1 MGIIISNLETITGQ
15 TNLSSGINNKNDA
28 ELLVMTLPNTT
39 KESLLRNSGLDL
51 GTSDAQLTNLIY
63 QQEVEGGGEPT
74 VEIEPIDIEGI
85 KPFEDDREGQGV
97 GQSQV
102 DDDLEQLLNNPNF
115 KGDGDGEDGDEE
127 GDGQGGSGS
136 GDDSDDE
143 DGDSQGGS
151 GSGDDSDDEDGD
163 GDGDG
168 GSPPPFDPSKFEE
181 QSEEDKFQEKVENE
195 LLQFGYQPPYF
206 YLTEEI
212 ISAGDEGIKEELKY
226 VTILKSLSKIGETTM
241 FFIHIKPKNDA
252 FNSINLT
259 VNFKNDGIE
268 ISCTYTDENQDE
280 KMLYRKDIQP
290 QKAMLSNLFN
300 KAYSEAVN
308 EFNQQ
313 LIKEAEKNKQ
323 FIENINN

>member
-1 MGIIISNLETITGQ
+1 MGVIITNLETLTGQ
-15 TNLSSGINNKNDA
+15 SNLSAGVNSMNDA
-28 ELLVMTLPNTT
+28 ELLVMTLPKTT
-39 KESLLRNSGLDL
+39 RDSLLRNSDLDS
-51 GTSDAQLTNLIY
+51 GTSDSQLARLIY
-63 QQEVEGGGEPT
+63 EQEVEGVGEPT
-74 VEIEPIDIEGI
+74 IEIEGIDLEGI

-127 GDGQGGSGS
+127 SDGQGDSSSGE
-136 GDDSDDE
+136 DSDDE
-143 DGDSQGGS
+143 DGEG
-151 GSGDDSDDEDGD
+151 E
-163 GDGDG
+163 G

-195 LLQFGYQPPYF
+195 LLQYGYQPPYF
-206 YLTEEI
+206 YLTTEI
-212 ISAGDEGIKEELKY
+212 LSAGSDGVKEELEY
-226 VTILKSLSKIGETTM
+226 VTLYKTFEKIGDGTVFE
-241 FFIHIKPKNDA
+241 ILIKPKNDA
-252 FNSINLT
+252 FNSITLT
-259 VNFKNDGIE
+259 VTFKNDNVAVYSAYE
-268 ISCTYTDENQDE
+268 DENKDG

-313 LIKEAEKNKQ
+313 LIKEAEKNKK

>member
-1 MGIIISNLETITGQ
+1 MGVIITNLETLTGQ
-15 TNLSSGINNKNDA
+15 RNLSAGVNSMNDA
-28 ELLVMTLPNTT
+28 ELLVMTLPKTT
-39 KESLLRNSGLDL
+39 RDSLLRNSGLDS
-51 GTSDAQLTNLIY
+51 GTSDSQLARLIY
-63 QQEVEGGGEPT
+63 EQEVEGVGEPT
-74 VEIEPIDIEGI
+74 IEIEGIDLEGI

-127 GDGQGGSGS
+127 SDGQGDSSSGE
-136 GDDSDDE
+136 DSDDE
-143 DGDSQGGS
+143 DGEG
-151 GSGDDSDDEDGD
+151 E
-163 GDGDG
+163 G

-195 LLQFGYQPPYF
+195 LLQYGYQPPYF
-206 YLTEEI
+206 YLTTEI
-212 ISAGDEGIKEELKY
+212 LSAGSDGVKEELEY
-226 VTILKSLSKIGETTM
+226 VTLYKTFEKIGDGTVFE
-241 FFIHIKPKNDA
+241 ILIKPKNDA
-252 FNSINLT
+252 FNSITLT
-259 VNFKNDGIE
+259 VTFKNDNVAVYSAYE
-268 ISCTYTDENQDE
+268 DENKDG

-313 LIKEAEKNKQ
+313 LIKEAEKNKK

>member
-51 GTSDAQLTNLIY
+51 GTSDAQLTSLIY

-74 VEIEPIDIEGI
+74 VEIQPIDIEGI
-85 KPFEDDREGQGV
+85 MPFEDDREGQGV
-97 GQSQV
+97 GQSQI

-143 DGDSQGGS
+143 DGDGQGGS
-151 GSGDDSDDEDGD
+151 GSGDDSDDEEGD

-181 QSEEDKFQEKVENE
+181 QSEEDKLQQKVENE

-206 YLTEEI
+206 YLTQEI
-212 ISAGDEGIKEELKY
+212 ISAGDKGIKEELEY
-226 VTILKSLSKIGETTM
+226 VTILKSLSKIGDTTM
-241 FFIHIKPKNDA
+241 FFIYI
-252 FNSINLT
+252 I
-259 VNFKNDGIE
+259 I
-268 ISCTYTDENQDE
+268 CTYTDENKNE
-280 KMLYRKDIQP
+280 ETLYRTNIPPSKLV
-290 QKAMLSNLFN
+290 ASNLFN
-300 KAYSEAVN
+300 ISYSEAVN
-308 EFNQQ
+308 KFNQQ

>member
-143 DGDSQGGS
+143 DGD
-151 GSGDDSDDEDGD
+151 

-181 QSEEDKFQEKVENE
+181 QSQEDKFQEKVENE

-212 ISAGDEGIKEELKY
+212 ISAGDEGITEELEYVMLQKKFIADEKQSKYKVKIFPKNNDFKDFKHLLMSVTFEKFGDNSIELEVLYAKEESVASALY
-226 VTILKSLSKIGETTM
+226 GNIVET
-241 FFIHIKPKNDA
+241 KN
-252 FNSINLT
+252 
-259 VNFKNDGIE
+259 
-268 ISCTYTDENQDE
+268 
-280 KMLYRKDIQP
+280 
-290 QKAMLSNLFN
+290 KAMASNLFN

>member
-1 MGIIISNLETITGQ
+1 MGIIINNLETITGQ

-74 VEIEPIDIEGI
+74 VEIQPIDIEGI

-143 DGDSQGGS
+143 EGDGDGGS

-212 ISAGDEGIKEELKY
+212 ISAGSEGVKEELEY
-226 VTILKSLSKIGETTM
+226 VTLYKTFQKIGDATLFEIT
-241 FFIHIKPKNDA
+241 IKPKNDA

-259 VNFKNDGIE
+259 VTFKNDDIAV
-268 ISCTYTDENQDE
+268 ICTYIDENKNE
-280 KMLYRKDIQP
+280 ETLYRTNIQP
-290 QKAMLSNLFN
+290 LKSVASNLFN

-313 LIKEAEKNKQ
+313 LIKEAEKNKK

>member
-51 GTSDAQLTNLIY
+51 GTSDAQLTSLIY

-74 VEIEPIDIEGI
+74 VEIQPIDIEGI
-85 KPFEDDREGQGV
+85 MPFEDDREGQGV
-97 GQSQV
+97 GQSQI

-143 DGDSQGGS
+143 DGNGQGGS
-151 GSGDDSDDEDGD
+151 GSGDDLDDEEGD

-181 QSEEDKFQEKVENE
+181 QSEEDKLQEKVENE

-206 YLTEEI
+206 YLTQEI
-212 ISAGDEGIKEELKY
+212 ISAGDKGIKEELEY
-226 VTILKSLSKIGETTM
+226 VTILKSLSKIGDTTM
-241 FFIHIKPKNDA
+241 FFIYIKPKNDA
-252 FNSINLT
+252 FISINLT

-268 ISCTYTDENQDE
+268 IICTYMDENKNE
-280 KMLYRKDIQP
+280 ETLYRTNIPPSKSV
-290 QKAMLSNLFN
+290 ASNLFN
-300 KAYSEAVN
+300 ISYSEAVN
-308 EFNQQ
+308 KFNQQ